1 MPRIKVDPARLS
13 ALSAQ
18 FHQIAGELQS
28 VEGRIG
34 GALGGLDWE
43 ARQKVGVEGQVGH
56 ARSQARALA
65 AQVEEMSRYLANK
78 AQAFEEAD
86 GQGVSGV
93 GQVAA
98 SFSDWERGWIQ
109 GPYLHWSF
117 PGQRVNAFW
126 NLGGV
131 IAQPPPISPAV
142 LPVAGGATV
151 VGLAAL
157 THLSGILSPLKD
169 FGERV
174 WNWLHGYGW
183 RANANLVVSV
193 HTETTREPV
202 VSRFGELLKSE
213 SKPEAET
220 ALETKST
227 TVPESKAEMRS
238 VKDQWWLDVPLK
250 SQQGLKYGKQKTA
263 YGCVP
268 TATGM
273 ILDYWHAKDPNNK
286 TMSVQKLL
294 DINAGQGVFGSKGM
308 SAANIL
314 DEVSKLGY
322 GVADV
327 RADSDLDALK
337 EAVSKGPVLA
347 IVKLGMKTRGTPH
360 AVVVTGISPD
370 GKEVRVNDP
379 WDGQS
384 HVYSWEQFSHSWG
397 ADFGKDKQGNDYPK
411 NNFVVIRPS

>member
-1 MPRIKVDPARLS
+1 MRILVVPENLHSLS
-13 ALSAQ
+13 VQLQ
-18 FHQIAGELQS
+18 QVAGDLQG
-28 VEGRIG
+28 VESRVS

-43 ARQKVGVEGQVGH
+43 ARHKVGIEGQVGH
-56 ARSQARALA
+56 ARNQARALA
-65 AQVEEMSRYLANK
+65 ARAEEMGRYLASK

-86 GQGVSGV
+86 GQGVGGV

-98 SFSDWERGWIQ
+98 SFSDWQRGWAQ
-109 GPYLHWSF
+109 GPYSHWRF
-117 PGQRVNAFW
+117 PGQTVNAVW

-131 IAQPPPISPAV
+131 SAQLPQISPTV

-157 THLSGILSPLKD
+157 TPLSGILSPLKD
-169 FGERV
+169 FGEQV

-183 RANANLVVSV
+183 KSNADLVVPV

-202 VSRFGELLKSE
+202 VSRFGALLESE
-213 SKPEAET
+213 SEAGAET
-220 ALETKST
+220 ALETRPV
-227 TVPESKAEMRS
+227 TVSESKPKTQS
-238 VKDQWWLDVPLK
+238 VKDQWWIDVPLK

-268 TATGM
+268 TATSM
-273 ILDYWHAKDPNNK
+273 ILDYWHAKDPANK
-286 TMSVQKLL
+286 TDSAQELL
-294 DINAGQGVFGSKGM
+294 DINAGQGVFGPKGM

-327 RADSDLDALK
+327 RADSDPDALK

-347 IVKLGMKTRGTPH
+347 IVKLGMKARGTTH

-384 HVYSWEQFSHSWG
+384 HVYSWEQFSRSWG